1 MRSLL
6 SRTTRAA
13 PSLHDR
19 IRSDIEGM
27 ILSGAWLPGFRI
39 PYEHELMTR
48 YDCSRMTVNK
58 ALATLVEKGLLDRR
72 KRAGTF
78 VASPGVHRAA
88 IDIPD
93 IRSDIIASGRRYAF
107 ELVAREER
115 AADAADRAALAIE
128 AGAVLAL
135 TCVHHADGASQVLEQ
150 RRINLSLVPQARG
163 IDFAVEPPGSW
174 LLAHIPWGAARHRIA
189 ALAADGEV
197 ARLLGVAPGHAC
209 LSVER
214 WTWQSPER
222 ITHVRQIYADAD
234 YGLEAH
240 FRSAGDFG

>member
-1 MRSLL
+1 ML
-6 SRTTRAA
+6 SRPRDAA
-13 PSLHDR
+13 RSLHDR
-19 IRSDIEGM
+19 IRGDIEGM
-27 ILSGAWLPGFRI
+27 ILSGEWLPGFRI
-39 PYEHELMTR
+39 PYEHELTAR
-48 YDCSRMTVNK
+48 YGCSRMTVNK

-93 IRSDIIASGRRYAF
+93 IRSDIVASGRRYTLD
-107 ELVAREER
+107 LVAREER

-128 AGAVLAL
+128 SGPVLAL
-135 TCVHHADGASQVLEQ
+135 TCVHHAAGRPYALEH
-150 RRINLSLVPQARG
+150 RRINLALVPQARG
-163 IDFAVEPPGSW
+163 VDFAVEPPGSW

-189 ALAADGEV
+189 AVAADGEA
-197 ARLLGVAPGHAC
+197 ARLLGVVSGHAC

-222 ITHVRQIYADAD
+222 ITHVRQIHADAA

-240 FRSAGDFG
+240 FRSEGDFG